1 MARKSKQH
9 NKKTYKKSPPVKKQ
23 EAKIE
28 KPEANSKKKVK
39 LWIPIVV
46 ILVLTTIVYAN
57 SFQNDFIMNWDD
69 AGYIVN
75 NNYIKTLDGE
85 SLNAIFTDYY
95 MSNFHPLTTL
105 TYAIEY
111 SIAGENVFLYHFN
124 NFWLHLINIILV
136 FFLVKMLIRK
146 GSLWV
151 PFMVALFFAIHPMH
165 VESVAWI
172 SERKDMLYTLFFLLG
187 LIFYLK
193 YLRVKKGK
201 LKPFIL
207 LFVFFVLSLLSKSSA
222 VVFPVLL
229 FAFDWFERRKWSWM
243 IVLEKIPLLA
253 MSLWFGIMAI
263 NSQEGAMQ
271 DLAPMLSVGERLMI
285 VNFSFLTYLW
295 KLILPIHLSAMYPY
309 PLKENDILPQIYF
322 ILPLATAVLGFLVW
336 KFRKQRE
343 LIFGLAF
350 FAITI
355 ALVIQLL
362 PVGGTIV
369 SERYSYVPY
378 IGLLIPLAVW
388 LDRVFKKNKNTL
400 AVIVA
405 VPALLFSIQSFDRV
419 NYWENGNVLF
429 TDVIEKYPKLPYAY
443 NNRGFL
449 YWDYYALKVYAENPP
464 KKDSYVN
471 KAYHD
476 FTMALSLD
484 QNYIQAWSNRAIL
497 LYNTGRVEESLNDF
511 NVVLS
516 IDSLYSDG
524 LIGRANTLSTLNKF
538 EESLPDYNV
547 YLQIKPEDTKAYVWR
562 AIANANL
569 KHFDLAFTDL
579 KYALQ
584 KDNTDYEAWYWMGI
598 CHYNLANYD
607 SALYNFDQ
615 SIQRKQDFYDVYA
628 WKALVLH
635 KLKRFDEAL
644 QVFAHAISMNPADP
658 ANYVNRAI
666 TLYNMNRYDE
676 ALKDL
681 QTAGEMQ
688 YPLNREFFMAVQNRD
703 PYLQEKL

>member
-9 NKKTYKKSPPVKKQ
+9 NKKTTFKKPSQGSKKEVKT
-23 EAKIE
+23 E
-28 KPEANSKKKVK
+28 KPEASSKKKIK
-39 LWIPIVV
+39 LWIPIAV

-69 AGYIVN
+69 AGYVVN
-75 NNYIKTLDGE
+75 NDYIKTLDGE
-85 SLNAIFTDYY
+85 SLKAIFSDYY
-95 MSNFHPLTTL
+95 MSNYHPLTTL

-124 NFWLHLINIILV
+124 NFWLHLVNIILV

-146 GSLWV
+146 ESLWV
-151 PFMVALFFAIHPMH
+151 PFIVALFFAIHPMH

-193 YLRVKKGK
+193 YLRAENGK
-201 LKPFIL
+201 LKPYIL
-207 LFVFFVLSLLSKSSA
+207 LFVFFVLSLLSKSAA

-253 MSLWFGIMAI
+253 MSVLFGIMAM
-263 NSQEGAMQ
+263 NSQKDAVQ
-271 DLAPMLSVGERLMI
+271 DLAPLLSTGERLLI

-295 KLILPIHLSAMYPY
+295 KLILPIQLSAMYPY
-309 PLKENDILPQIYF
+309 PLKEDGVLPQIYF
-322 ILPLATAVLGFLVW
+322 MLPLATAALGFLVW
-336 KFRKQRE
+336 KFRKERE

-388 LDRVFKKNKNTL
+388 LDRVFQKKKNTI

-405 VPALLFSIQSFDRV
+405 VPALLFSMQSFNRV
-419 NYWENGNVLF
+419 NYWENGDVLF

-449 YWDYYALKVYAENPP
+449 YWDYYALKVFAENPL

-471 KAYHD
+471 KAYQD
-476 FTMALSLD
+476 YTVAVSLD
-484 QNYIQAWSNRAIL
+484 PNYKQAWNNRAVL
-497 LYNTGRVEESLNDF
+497 LYNTGKIEESLADF

-538 EESLPDYNV
+538 EESLPDYNA
-547 YLQIKPEDTKAYVWR
+547 YLEIKPEDTKAYVWR

-569 KHFDLAFTDL
+569 KRFDLAFADL

-615 SIQRKQDFYDVYA
+615 SIQRKQDFYEVYA
-628 WKALVLH
+628 WKALALH

-644 QVFAHAISMNPADP
+644 LVFAHAISMNPADP

-676 ALKDL
+676 AMKDL

-688 YPLNREFFMAVQNRD
+688 YPLNREFFMAVQNKD
-703 PYLQEKL
+703 PYLQE